1 MKLENK
7 FRLIRFGW
15 KTCRILALL
24 IILNSASRN
33 FASAA
38 SVPESVEL
46 SHGWSFTS
54 ETNVADGGDVVSQAG
69 YKASNWYPVTVPS
82 TVMAGLVANGVFT
95 NDSLFMGMNLKSVPD
110 LSKQKW
116 WYRGEF
122 SAPENPGGQF
132 WLRFKG
138 IAYKAEI
145 WLNGKLLD
153 ANAEG
158 TMVIHEYNV
167 TGLIKPGGKNVVAL
181 KITPP
186 MDGGKNLSFWY
197 VDWNPA
203 PPDNNGGI
211 WGKVFLDVSGPV
223 KLENPFVK
231 TVLPLPK
238 TNSADL
244 TIYVDAENGT
254 TNPVSG
260 ILTATISKP
269 GYPSFT
275 VDQPVTLAANE
286 RREISFDPA
295 TFSKLHVENPAL
307 WWPYQMGSPE
317 LYDLNVSFKIGEN
330 LSASQPIK
338 FGIRQVTQ
346 YHTPAMD
353 GKPFFQGF
361 EVNGKNFLVRGGA
374 YCWDLFMRWNSQINE
389 THMKYAKDMGLNT
402 IRFEGILGNEEIY
415 DIADREGIMLI
426 PGFVCCSRW
435 EQWPRWT
442 TNDFTVAYASL
453 ESQMRNMRAHP
464 SALVWLFGSDKTPLD
479 TDERPVLRN
488 YKAIAEKLHWQNA
501 TVNSAGQNGIKMDGP
516 YVWEPPA
523 YWYADTNTGGAF
535 GFCAEE
541 GGETPPPIDS
551 LKKFIP
557 PAELW
562 PMIFGTNSSY
572 SYHAGKGEFNSIKTY
587 NAGLDGRYGAS
598 SNLNEYSDKS
608 QLQSYE
614 AARGQ
619 FESMA
624 ARAYNPETKTGAA
637 TGTIFWMM
645 DNSWPTIHWNLYDYY
660 FKAAGSYF
668 GAKKANAPVQVM
680 WDYNT
685 GKISIFNSTLNNYS
699 NMIVSAVVY
708 NIPDLAQKYAN
719 QMTLNVPADLPTEA
733 FTLPEISGLST
744 TYFVRL
750 QLKDSSGNL
759 VGDNLYWY
767 STQPDIFNFAK
778 SDWYI
783 TPVTNY
789 ANLTGLN
796 SLPANNNVTASAS
809 TTSSDGND
817 TATITL
823 TNADKTNIAFFV
835 RTEIDAGQDG
845 AEILPITY
853 TDNYITLWPGETK
866 TITAKYSAEN
876 SGGRPVFVRVRGYNV
891 PEFSIPI
898 KSGR

>member
-1 MKLENK
+1 MKNPIVVVLAIV
-7 FRLIRFGW
+7 LTASGW
-15 KTCRILALL
+15 
-24 IILNSASRN
+24 N
-33 FASAA
+33 FANATSDPK
-38 SVPESVEL
+38 SIEL
-46 SHGWSFTS
+46 SQGWAFVS
-54 ETNVADGGDVVSQAG
+54 ETKVPDGGGVVSQIG
-69 YKASNWYPVTVPS
+69 YNASNWYPVTVPS

-95 NDSLFMGMNLKSVPD
+95 NDSLFMGTNLKSVPN

-116 WYRGEF
+116 WFRGEF
-122 SAPENPGGQF
+122 VAPENSGGQY

-138 IAYKAEI
+138 VAYKAEI

-158 TMVIHEYNV
+158 TMVVHEYNV
-167 TGLIKPGGKNVVAL
+167 TGLVKPGGTNVVAL

-223 KLENPFVK
+223 KLENSFVK
-231 TVLPLPK
+231 TALPLPK
-238 TNSADL
+238 TDSADL
-244 TIYVDAENGT
+244 TVYVDAENGT
-254 TNPVSG
+254 ADPVDG

-269 GYPSFT
+269 GYPMIT
-275 VDQPVTLAANE
+275 VDQPVTLASNE

-295 TFSKLHVENPAL
+295 TFTKLHIANPAL
-307 WWPYQMGSPE
+307 WWPFEMGSPE
-317 LYDLNVSFKIGEN
+317 LYDLNVSFRAGGE
-330 LSASQPIK
+330 LSASQSVK
-338 FGIRQVTQ
+338 FGIRQITQ
-346 YHTPAMD
+346 YQTPPMN
-353 GKPFFQGF
+353 GKKFFQGF

-374 YCWDLFMRWNSQINE
+374 YCWDLFMRWDSQINE
-389 THMKYAKDMGLNT
+389 THIKYAKDMGLNT

-435 EQWPRWT
+435 EEWPKWT
-442 TNDFTVAYASL
+442 TNDFTVACASL

-464 SALVWLFGSDKTPLD
+464 SALVWLFGSDNTPLD
-479 TDERPVLRN
+479 TDEHPVLRT
-488 YKAIAEKLHWQNA
+488 YKSIAQKLHWQNG
-501 TVNSAGQNGIKMDGP
+501 TVNSAGQDGIKMDGP

-523 YWYADTNTGGAF
+523 YWYTDTNNGGAF

-541 GGETPPPIDS
+541 GGETPPPMES

-557 PAELW
+557 PGELW
-562 PMIFGTNSSY
+562 PMTFGSNSPY
-572 SYHAGKGEFNSIKTY
+572 SYHAGKGEFNKIITY
-587 NAGLDGRYGAS
+587 NSGLDGRYGS
-598 SNLNEYSDKS
+598 SKNLDEYSDKS
-608 QLQSYE
+608 QLQNYE

-660 FKAAGSYF
+660 FKPAGSYF

-685 GKISIFNSTLNNYS
+685 KKISIFNSTLNNYS
-699 NMIVSAVVY
+699 NMTVSAAVY
-708 NIPDLAQKYAN
+708 DIPSLAQKYAK
-719 QMTLNVPADLPTEA
+719 QTTLNVPADLPVEA

-750 QLKDSSGNL
+750 QLKDSSGSL

-796 SLPANNNVTASAS
+796 SLPANSNVTASA
-809 TTSSDGND
+809 TRTSGGGDD
-817 TATITL
+817 TITITL
-823 TNADKTNIAFFV
+823 TNLDKTNVAFFM
-835 RTEIDAGQDG
+835 RAEIIAGQG
-845 AEILPITY
+845 GEILPINY
-853 TDNYITLWPGETK
+853 SDNYISLWPGETT
-866 TITAKYSAEN
+866 TITAKYAAEN
-876 SGGRPVFVRVRGYNV
+876 SGGQPVSVNIKGFNV
-891 PEFSIPI
+891 PEFSASVAAPV
-898 KSGR
+898 SN